1 MKSLFLMLLN
11 ILANLDPF
19 LLPHNFLVILFTYMF
34 LAVLDLH
41 CCASFSAVAVS
52 EWGLRFSAVCWL
64 LIAVVSLVGHR
75 PQGVCAS
82 GTLARGLNSCGSQAL
97 EHSLRSCMWY
107 WKMLAHELSC
117 SVASGIFLH
126 KDVSPA
132 SGGRFFITRPPGK
145 PPQNF

>member
-52 EWGLRFSAVCWL
+52 EWGATLLGSVLASHCSSFTRGAQAPGCVCF
-64 LIAVVSLVGHR
+64 R
-75 PQGVCAS
+75 NS
-82 GTLARGLNSCGSQAL
+82 GTWAQ
-97 EHSLRSCMWY
+97 
-107 WKMLAHELSC
+107 
-117 SVASGIFLH
+117 
-126 KDVSPA
+126 
-132 SGGRFFITRPPGK
+132 
-145 PPQNF
+145 